1 MASRAADTSF
11 VRSSKTEKWES
22 FKTVEILHNCIA
34 FRTGPRRCRR
44 LIGCMHLG
52 GSALRAVWLSVSIGS
67 VVTSGFAQLDTGDL
81 RVTVR
86 DTRGAIIRDAAVTV
100 ADEARGSSRTIKT
113 IGDGQA
119 VFRSLT
125 PGLYTVSVEAP
136 GFAKTLANNVRLTI
150 GQSAELPVILP
161 VA

>member
-67 VVTSGFAQLDTGDL
+67 VVTSGFAQQGSIGLQIVLDVETRTL
-81 RVTVR
+81 VFLFER
-86 DTRGAIIRDAAVTV
+86 DHLLEEFDAQQ
-100 ADEARGSSRTIKT
+100 RR
-113 IGDGQA
+113 
-119 VFRSLT
+119 
-125 PGLYTVSVEAP
+125 
-136 GFAKTLANNVRLTI
+136 LA
-150 GQSAELPVILP
+150 
-161 VA
+161 